1 MPREDWVV
9 GGDRHDAAADRIY
22 RAATDLVVTEGL
34 DAFDI
39 DTLAA
44 RLHCSRATVYRY
56 AGGKARIRDA
66 VLMRLAA
73 GVVDAVR
80 TAVEGRSGRDRV
92 ITAITVA
99 LERIRSDPIRRLMFT
114 AGNAPDLGD
123 LHASPV
129 LAHLAADLTGITDA
143 DPEAAQWIVRVVMSL
158 AHWPIADP
166 HVERDLLHRFVAPA
180 FAD

>member
-1 MPREDWVV
+1 VSRDDWVV
-9 GGDRHDAAADRIY
+9 GGDRRDAAADRIY
-22 RAATDLVVTEGL
+22 RVATELAVSEGL

-66 VLMRLAA
+66 VLLRLAA
-73 GVVDAVR
+73 GVVDSVR
-80 TAVEGRSGRDRV
+80 HAVEGRSGRDRV

-99 LERIRSDPIRRLMFT
+99 LERIRSDPIRRLMLT
-114 AGNAPDLGD
+114 AGNAPELGG

-129 LAHLAADLTGITDA
+129 LARIAADLTGITDD

-158 AHWPIADP
+158 AYWPPIDTKL
-166 HVERDLLHRFVAPA
+166 ERELLHRFVAPA
-180 FAD
+180 FAE